1 MKKANIILVMLTVS
15 AFGFLTAWT
24 PCILTFCK
32 TISIPEWLE
41 VVYFATPIPFF
52 GNFLI
57 AGVFVL
63 PISFLS
69 QDWKACAWVGTVSP
83 AVISLVKYIPQFDPK
98 YDYYNLLFDY
108 IFSLIPI
115 CVTLSFFMLVPK
127 LSKFTWL
134 LLLKHFRPVPSN
146 SKES

>member
-1 MKKANIILVMLTVS
+1 M
-15 AFGFLTAWT
+15 
-24 PCILTFCK
+24 
-32 TISIPEWLE
+32 
-41 VVYFATPIPFF
+41 VYFATPIPFF

-98 YDYYNLLFDY
+98 YDYYNLLDDY

-115 CVTLSFFMLVPK
+115 CVMLSFFMLVPK
-127 LSKFTWL
+127 LAKFTWL
-134 LLLKHFRPVPSN
+134 LLLKNLRPVPSN

>member
-1 MKKANIILVMLTVS
+1 MKKTVILVALTVS
-15 AFGFLTAWT
+15 AFGFLTAWN

-32 TISIPEWLE
+32 TISIPEWLSM
-41 VVYFATPIPFF
+41 VYFATSIPFF

-63 PISFLS
+63 PISSLS
-69 QDWKACAWVGTVSP
+69 QDWKALTWVGGTSP
-83 AVISLVKYIPQFDPK
+83 AIISLIKHIPQFDPQF
-98 YDYYNLLFDY
+98 DYYNLFFDY

-115 CVTLSFFMLVPK
+115 CAMLSFFVLVPK
-127 LSKFTWL
+127 LVKFTWL
-134 LLLKHFRPVPSN
+134 LLLRRFQPVQSN